1 MLRLPTNQ
9 IAGFLKVQY
18 LTNEVWD
25 ETDFLYAD
33 KHLRFARIQLYFTCS
48 HKRISTSS
56 FACLLVKCD
65 QNGLEIFF

>member
-18 LTNEVWD
+18 LTNEVRD

-48 HKRISTSS
+48 
-56 FACLLVKCD
+56 
-65 QNGLEIFF
+65 Q